1 MKFPPLRE
9 TEVIKLRRDFDK
21 TNDSAL
27 FLPIEEADYPLYEGK
42 LMNQFKLV
50 DVPTEGV
57 SESDI
62 LRKTGADYEQYRIGI
77 RAVARETDRRA
88 LIATLLPRYTTAA
101 NNLLMQKD
109 VSQDILQSQLF
120 TLGLLNSYAID
131 FVLRKLITIN
141 VNQTYLKQL
150 PIPVMA
156 DVPSADEIVQIV
168 KRLLLENGP
177 LYEEL
182 EVLVPGDSFKGL
194 THDDLIAE
202 LNARVMIAFE
212 LTREDVIDLMK
223 TFETANHKT
232 FVEEETQRIISVYDR
247 INR

>member
-9 TEVIKLRRDFDK
+9 TEVIKFRRDFDK

-62 LRKTGADYEQYRIGI
+62 IRKTGADYENYRIGI
-77 RAVARETDRRA
+77 RAIASATNQRS

-101 NNLLMQKD
+101 NNLLMEKD
-109 VSQDILQSQLF
+109 VDPTKIQEKLF
-120 TLGLLNSYAID
+120 TLGLLNSYVLD
-131 FVLRKLITIN
+131 FVLKKLVNTNI
-141 VNQTYLKQL
+141 NQTYLKQL
-150 PIPVMA
+150 PIPEMC
-156 DVPSADEIVQIV
+156 DVSSSDDIIQIV

-182 EVLVPGDSFKGL
+182 EVLVPGNSFKKL

-202 LNARVMIAFE
+202 LNARVMLAFE
-212 LTREDVIDLMK
+212 LTREDIIDLMK

-247 INR
+247 IKR